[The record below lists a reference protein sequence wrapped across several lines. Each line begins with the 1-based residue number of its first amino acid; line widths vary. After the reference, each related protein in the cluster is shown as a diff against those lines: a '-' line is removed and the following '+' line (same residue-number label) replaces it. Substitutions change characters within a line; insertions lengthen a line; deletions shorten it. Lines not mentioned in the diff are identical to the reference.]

1 MLGKNVKKLT
11 AAAVAMTTAVASDL
25 TTIAVFADNAGGG
38 LPNCRY
44 RNNCNC

>member
-25 TTIAVFADNAGGG
+25 TTIAVFADNAGGSPQ
-38 LPNCRY
+38 LQIQKQL
-44 RNNCNC
+44 